1 MDLATLACRRQLWAQ
16 TVVITTL
23 CAQYATLLMASAT
36 DNSKAQWDED
46 EIVALLDYL
55 LDHKSAIGEAGSF
68 KMPTFRAAADSIS
81 GLLVNGPPKM
91 GKMCR
96 TKWRTVSEVYMH
108 CFILAWLTYFVFSL
122 NPPTVLFRSTR
133 SHRGWLGTM
142 QLEQVLKLRRRKRF
156 GQTMSN
162 SRCAI
167 DLSYNI

>member
-1 MDLATLACRRQLWAQ
+1 MDLATLARRRQLWAQ

-23 CAQYATLLMASAT
+23 CAQYATLLMASST
-36 DNSKAQWDED
+36 DKAQWDED

-81 GLLVNGPPKM
+81 DLLVNGPIKT
-91 GKMCR
+91 GKMCK
-96 TKWRTVSEVYMH
+96 TKWRTVSDVYMH
-108 CFILAWLTYFVFSL
+108 CFVLAWLTYFVFSL

-133 SHRGWLGTM
+133 SHRGCIGTI
-142 QLEQVLKLRRRKRF
+142 QLEQVLKPRKRKRF
-156 GQTMSN
+156 GKTTSN
-162 SRCAI
+162 IRCAI